1 MNPAV
6 HITTQAANA
15 NALAGKKI
23 VSHFLAARA
32 FTPASAIDAAGLP
45 SDPYKTLDTLRRQK
59 LVRSADDGRLYFD
72 RKLYEAQ
79 QARAR
84 QIAIWTMYLLFVC
97 GLSVAAWLIFNA

>member
-6 HITTQAANA
+6 HVATQAANA
-15 NALAGKKI
+15 HALAGKKI
-23 VSHFLAARA
+23 IEHFLAARA

-45 SDPYKTLDTLRRQK
+45 SDPYKTLDTLRKQQ
-59 LVRSADDGRLYFD
+59 LVRSTDDGRVYFD

-84 QIAIWTMYLLFVC
+84 QIAIWAMYLLFVC
-97 GLSVAAWLIFNA
+97 GLSFAAWLIFNA

>member
-6 HITTQAANA
+6 HVASQAVNA
-15 NALAGKKI
+15 HALAGKKI
-23 VSHFLAARA
+23 VEHFLAARA

-45 SDPYKTLDTLRRQK
+45 PDPYKTLDTLRKQQ
-59 LVRSADDGRLYFD
+59 LVHSADDGRLFFD
-72 RKLYEAQ
+72 RKLYEAR

-84 QIAIWTMYLLFVC
+84 QIAIWSTYLMFVC